1 MAKYSYELKKKI
13 VEEYL
18 SGKTSYSVLEDKY
31 QIDESRIKNW
41 VNNYKHFGDEGLM
54 RSRNN
59 REYSVEFKLEAIT
72 RYETSE
78 CSYQQLALELGL
90 TNPSI
95 IANWR
100 RQYRE
105 EGIEGLRPH
114 KRGRPVTKKDDHKQ
128 RPKSSME
135 NEPLDASTR
144 EALENRSR
152 LGLANDRL
160 SNHAERTPH
169 LSKHVQKRQL
179 LRQRIR
185 LAKPARTCPDYRTLY
200 PLLQQ
205 RSNQRKVRRPE
216 SKAIP

>member
-31 QIDESRIKNW
+31 QIEKSALRQW

-78 CSYQQLALELGL
+78 CSYQQLAIELGL
-90 TNPSI
+90 TNPSMI
-95 IANWR
+95 VNWR
-100 RQYRE
+100 KQYRE
-105 EGIEGLRPH
+105 KGLEGLRPH
-114 KRGRPVTKKDDHKQ
+114 KRGRPVTKKNDRHQ
-128 RPKSSME
+128 TPKTSKK

-144 EALENRSR
+144 EALENRIKELEAENEILTIQKMFWEQLRSLER
-152 LGLANDRL
+152 EEAMNKRRGSSPNSENN
-160 SNHAERTPH
+160 SN
-169 LSKHVQKRQL
+169 
-179 LRQRIR
+179 
-185 LAKPARTCPDYRTLY
+185 
-200 PLLQQ
+200 
-205 RSNQRKVRRPE
+205 
-216 SKAIP
+216 

>member
-59 REYSVEFKLEAIT
+59 RAYSVEFKLEAIT

-90 TNPSI
+90 TNPSMI
-95 IANWR
+95 VNWR
-100 RQYRE
+100 RKYRE

-114 KRGRPVTKKDDHKQ
+114 KRGRPVTKTDDRNQ
-128 RPKSSME
+128 VPKPSTKK
-135 NEPLDASTR
+135 EPLDASTR
-144 EALENRSR
+144 EALGNRIKELEAENRKLTIQKMFWEQLRSLER
-152 LGLANDRL
+152 EEATNKRRRSSPNSENN
-160 SNHAERTPH
+160 SN
-169 LSKHVQKRQL
+169 
-179 LRQRIR
+179 
-185 LAKPARTCPDYRTLY
+185 
-200 PLLQQ
+200 
-205 RSNQRKVRRPE
+205 
-216 SKAIP
+216 